1 MEGVRSR
8 LIARQPSFLRY
19 HMRAAASQIHHAAL
33 RPVRVSVARPVG
45 PFNFNMSVRQV
56 SSTRSLLSNFKGSKE
71 DRAEMERQL
80 MNPDCEEDLDND
92 AAIPDSIEDIRPSES
107 LYENIEDLPTSRFW
121 KPRTRKGI
129 EAYRKLY
136 GDADPHNVFT
146 RMPKPPSKEPKMSI
160 NDFVSKQNDLKLYAA
175 GISPDKVD
183 VEELQTAI
191 KSLRA
196 LGMTSAE
203 IDVYLESASKDELT
217 EPEEIEYKS
226 LMQGAAE
233 DPSQVV
239 DKDTQFELDLLY
251 NRIQNGEVADVA
263 AAEKSLAQATEII
276 KNLPGGIPYGS
287 YEDADDSDGVNGK
300 RNNLAKVR
308 EQRAEKKW
316 LKKMR
321 KDIAEGKVVDP
332 RLEIAMQGVAE
343 LDSDDEGAVG
353 GLSKAQMRSF
363 EAMYDDVDDD
373 FDGRSKA
380 NSDSEYESEQED
392 DAEDGIRY
400 RRDYLR
406 SLVMMDER
414 MTQRTTVGNRLS
426 TARTLVVAGREQY
439 LGYAFGKGDRST
451 DRAQKKAEARRM
463 YVDADPVQGVLGPIK
478 TKFNQLRLVM
488 TPRGPNMP
496 NNVSKALVWPCKLA
510 GLNTVAIKMHGR
522 TTTPNQ
528 TQAVFQAFAQ
538 VRSLDSIAR
547 SLGRKFGDFGQLY
560 GRKKRNPPR

>member
-1 MEGVRSR
+1 MEGIRSR

-19 HMRAAASQIHHAAL
+19 HMRAAAAQIHNVAL
-33 RPVRVSVARPVG
+33 RPIQRVSVGRPVG
-45 PFNFNMSVRQV
+45 PFNLNMSVRQV
-56 SSTRSLLSNFKGSKE
+56 SSTRSLLSNFKGSQE

-80 MNPDCEEDLDND
+80 TNPDCEEDLEND
-92 AAIPDSIEDIRPSES
+92 AALPDSIEDVRPSEV
-107 LYENIEDLPTSRFW
+107 YETIEEMPTSRFW
-121 KPRTRKGI
+121 KPSTRKGI

-146 RMPKPPSKEPKMSI
+146 RMPKLRKKDPKLSMKE
-160 NDFVSKQNDLKLYAA
+160 FVSKQNDLKLFAA
-175 GISPDKVD
+175 GISPDRVD
-183 VEELQTAI
+183 VEELEMAI

-196 LGMTSAE
+196 HGLTSAE
-203 IDVYLESASKDELT
+203 IDSYIESATKDELT
-217 EPEEIEYKS
+217 EPEEMEFKRLIE
-226 LMQGAAE
+226 AAGK
-233 DPSQVV
+233 DPEQVV
-239 DKDTQFELDLLY
+239 DKDTELELELLR
-251 NRIQNGEVADVA
+251 NKIQNGHVGDMT
-263 AAEKSLAQATEII
+263 AAEQSLAQATEII
-276 KNLPGGIPYGS
+276 KNLPGGIPYGT
-287 YEDADDSDGVNGK
+287 YEDPDDNDGLDGK

-321 KDIAEGKVVDP
+321 KDIAEGKAVDP
-332 RLEIAMQGVAE
+332 RLEIALQGVAE
-343 LDSDDEGAVG
+343 LDSDDEGG
-353 GLSKAQMRSF
+353 MGLSKSQRRLLESM
-363 EAMYDDVDDD
+363 DDLDDD
-373 FDGRSKA
+373 INGGSKA
-380 NSDSEYESEQED
+380 KSADDSEGESDRDDSSED
-392 DAEDGIRY
+392 DIRF
-400 RRDYLR
+400 RPDYLR

-439 LGYAFGKGDRST
+439 LGYAFGKGERST
-451 DRAQKKAEARRM
+451 ERAQKKAEARRM

-528 TQAVFQAFAQ
+528 TQAVFQAFTQ